1 MSHPPWEA
9 SSGECAELTALLR
22 FWCDAVPGGAT
33 IQQLP
38 SAPHLLMYA
47 ESGVA
52 NRMVYRFLTSA
63 LKITP
68 PALNRPTSV
77 ITF

>member
-1 MSHPPWEA
+1 MGRE
-9 SSGECAELTALLR
+9 
-22 FWCDAVPGGAT
+22 FAVPGGAT

-52 NRMVYRFLTSA
+52 NRLVFRFFSSA
-63 LKITP
+63 VGLAPP
-68 PALNRPTSV
+68 PAARPVSDYLP
-77 ITF
+77 